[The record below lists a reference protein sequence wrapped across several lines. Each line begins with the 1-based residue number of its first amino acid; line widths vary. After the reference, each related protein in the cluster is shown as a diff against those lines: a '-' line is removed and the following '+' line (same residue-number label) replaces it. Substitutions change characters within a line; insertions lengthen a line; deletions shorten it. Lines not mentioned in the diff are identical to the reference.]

1 MIFYPNPNHVVV
13 VPKLHH
19 IRTTRSQHF
28 IENWNSY
35 LWFAVTYNAN
45 IYSADL
51 VVTSVTLSWPVLKL
65 STGIFTI
72 SSSCIVTFSGVAALL
87 TGCHDCFL
95 PSSYH
100 TVDTQQTEA
109 PWSSMKRCQLPFD
122 AHVNW
127 SGLFGQRARCT
138 TLLRHLFCFICV
150 LRANLGRKPSDN
162 IIEIVFFYVFVLQ
175 SWAVKHTD
183 TYRSF

>member
-13 VPKLHH
+13 VPKLNH
-19 IRTTRSQHF
+19 IRTTRSQLL
-28 IENWNSY
+28 IWNWNSY

-51 VVTSVTLSWPVLKL
+51 VVTSVILSWPVLKL

-72 SSSCIVTFSGVAALL
+72 HSSCIVTFSGVAALL

-109 PWSSMKRCQLPFD
+109 PWSAASFLSMPMLTDLACLDREHGAPLCC
-122 AHVNW
+122 
-127 SGLFGQRARCT
+127 G
-138 TLLRHLFCFICV
+138 ICSV
-150 LRANLGRKPSDN
+150 LSACCEQIWEENPP
-162 IIEIVFFYVFVLQ
+162 II
-175 SWAVKHTD
+175 
-183 TYRSF
+183 